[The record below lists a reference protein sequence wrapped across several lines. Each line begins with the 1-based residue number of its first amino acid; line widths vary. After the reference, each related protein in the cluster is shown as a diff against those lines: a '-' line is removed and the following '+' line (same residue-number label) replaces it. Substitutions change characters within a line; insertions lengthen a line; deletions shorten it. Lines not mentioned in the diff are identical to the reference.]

1 MALFEIG
8 ARFTAQGGEERAV
21 ALAWTGAATPTH
33 WSGTGRDVDFF
44 DVTGVLERVL
54 SALGA
59 ELRLEPTT
67 RPFLVAG
74 QTASVRFAGLSP
86 VGPGGAAVAEDAIGV
101 VGLLAPAVA
110 DGRGAPKADRLFVAE
125 LTLTRVP
132 PFARGQERVTPLPR
146 HPHVVRDVS
155 IVVADALPAAI
166 IRGTIQAA
174 AGTSSTAPAPLAGV
188 AFFDRYAGKGIAEGS
203 ISLSIRLTFQ
213 APDRTLTDVEVQ
225 QSVDTILAA
234 LVREHGATQR

>member
-1 MALFEIG
+1 
-8 ARFTAQGGEERAV
+8 
-21 ALAWTGAATPTH
+21 
-33 WSGTGRDVDFF
+33 
-44 DVTGVLERVL
+44 
-54 SALGA
+54 
-59 ELRLEPTT
+59 
-67 RPFLVAG
+67 
-74 QTASVRFAGLSP
+74 
-86 VGPGGAAVAEDAIGV
+86 
-101 VGLLAPAVA
+101 VA

-132 PFARGQERVTPLPR
+132 PFARGHERVTPLPR

-174 AGTSSTAPAPLAGV
+174 AGIGSTAPAPLSGT

-213 APDRTLTDVEVQ
+213 APDRTLTDAEVQ